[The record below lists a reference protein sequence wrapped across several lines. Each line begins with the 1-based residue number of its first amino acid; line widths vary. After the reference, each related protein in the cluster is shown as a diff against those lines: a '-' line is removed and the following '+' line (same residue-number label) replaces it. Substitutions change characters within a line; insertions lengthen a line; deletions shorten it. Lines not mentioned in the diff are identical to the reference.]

1 MSRVASVPIVAYNIR
16 KKMGSKIFVVR
27 HAESKHNVD
36 KNFNQLDPGL
46 TALGV
51 QQAEQLG
58 RIFPDPD
65 CVGLILTSPLQRAL
79 QTTLSAFSN
88 ILDKRY
94 FDSQS
99 GQGVNGGVE
108 LLIDADAQE
117 RSDLPCDTGSDRDT
131 LGKTFPYLDF
141 STLPENWPLKD
152 GPYTPDDE
160 ALRARAGKL
169 RQRLRELVESLN
181 DTKKTIVVVTHG
193 VFMKFLT
200 QDENI
205 DLPKAGWSVYY
216 AH

>member
-1 MSRVASVPIVAYNIR
+1 
-16 KKMGSKIFVVR
+16 MGSKIFVIR

-36 KNFNQLDPGL
+36 HNFDQLDPGL
-46 TALGV
+46 TELGL

-58 RIFPDPD
+58 RTFPDPD
-65 CVGLILTSPLQRAL
+65 RVGLILTSPLQRAL

-94 FDSQS
+94 FDPQS
-99 GQGVNGGVE
+99 SQGVSGGVE
-108 LLIDADAQE
+108 LLVDADAQE

-131 LGKTFPYLDF
+131 LANTFPRLDF
-141 STLPENWPLKD
+141 STLPESWPRKD

-160 ALRARAGKL
+160 ALRARAGNL
-169 RQRLRELVESLN
+169 RQRLRELDESLN
-181 DTKKTIVVVTHG
+181 DPNKAIVVVTHG

-200 QDENI
+200 QDETI

-216 AH
+216 ARQDAEGGSVLVPAK